1 MACDEWMILHLIS
14 RMNGERTLSGIFHLL
29 RGKRSSQ
36 SIQDSYLFHLRPFF
50 HLLDGLSREEF
61 DRWIDRVMASK
72 WIEKSSTDEEKYK
85 LSMSGS
91 AYYRSLQAETSLPA
105 GLAFTEW
112 INDERLFWLK
122 LQLLVQTV
130 SELGKENRA
139 FVPVTRAPQATEAVR
154 TFLTAVPPDDASLSK
169 RLKGQICWVFS
180 RMETEEAN
188 LLAGQFS
195 GHLLPGL
202 TLDQMAD
209 VLHKEKMQT
218 QLLFKAALRTFM
230 HLAKEGQSAVP
241 DLVLF
246 FGAPEN
252 GLSQSAAKTYSLLQG
267 VTIGELA
274 ERRGLARGTIED
286 HLIEI
291 TLKIADFNW
300 SSYLSEPV
308 RHRILEIA
316 GQLKTKQLKPIKA
329 AAGEQISFFQI
340 RLALASESVKMK
352 NREGGRSRE
361 NK

>member
-1 MACDEWMILHLIS
+1 MACDEWIILHLID

-29 RGKRSSQ
+29 RGKHSSQ

-61 DRWIDRVMASK
+61 DRWIDRVMANK
-72 WIEKSSTDEEKYK
+72 WIEKSSAVEEKYK

-91 AYYRSLQAETSLPA
+91 AYYHRLQAETSLPA
-105 GLAFTEW
+105 GLTFTEW

-122 LQLLVQTV
+122 LQLLVQTI

-154 TFLTAVPPDDASLSK
+154 TILTAAPPDYTSLSK

-180 RMETEEAN
+180 RMEAEEAN

-209 VLHKEKMQT
+209 VLHKEKMQI
-218 QLLFKAALRTFM
+218 QLLFKAALRTFV
-230 HLAKEGQSAVP
+230 HLVKEGQSAVP

-252 GLSQSAAKTYSLLQG
+252 GLSRSAAKTYCLLQG
-267 VTIGELA
+267 LMIDELA
-274 ERRGLARGTIED
+274 ERRGLSRGTIED
-286 HLIEI
+286 HLVEI
-291 TLKIADFNW
+291 TLKIDDFNW
-300 SSYLSEPV
+300 SPYLSEPM
-308 RHRILEIA
+308 RRCILEIA
-316 GQLKTKQLKPIKA
+316 RRLKTKQLKPIKA
-329 AAGEQISFFQI
+329 AVGERISFFQI
-340 RLALASESVKMK
+340 RLALASESVETK
-352 NREGGRSRE
+352 NRESG
-361 NK
+361 